1 MEVCFTYKIMEEI
14 SKKIILSKELSKKV
28 VHMNNKNRKMRG
40 IKSATAE
47 RGIKLPSLA
56 IIT

>member
-1 MEVCFTYKIMEEI
+1 MEEI
-14 SKKIILSKELSKKV
+14 SKKIILPKELSKKV
-28 VHMNNKNRKMRG
+28 VHMNNKNRKMRR

-47 RGIKLPSLA
+47 RGIKFPFLA